1 MFKCVV
7 DDVAF
12 IKARIS
18 KIDRDRLERDDD
30 VKYARMRK
38 TASILRPSQI
48 FFKLTTVLVVK
59 YEI

>member
-18 KIDRDRLERDDD
+18 KIDRDPRLERDDD

-48 FFKLTTVLVVK
+48 FLKLTTSS
-59 YEI
+59 EI